1 MRVLLILGNHKSL
14 THKVSLRLSCTHQTY
29 LEISRPFSCQSMSS
43 FLTSLGMS
51 YLKLE
56 YTVFFLT

>member
-29 LEISRPFSCQSMSS
+29 LKKYPVPSAVNQCPLF
-43 FLTSLGMS
+43 
-51 YLKLE
+51 
-56 YTVFFLT
+56 